1 MEIMNMKRILTV
13 NSTLIF
19 LFLACL
25 AIAGIFAGIA
35 VYNLSL
41 FLFVQLAGIL
51 LPGFILLQRVGLHF
65 KNKTSDLFV
74 GYGIGMAVWALV
86 YAVLIYLNLH
96 RWSPYFLYTVSV
108 FSVLAVFNRN
118 MRKDICSCLGSEN
131 IDNRFLLLIFVVIFV
146 FGFLVFQY
154 PHRLVSDTGYLDMHM
169 DHVYW
174 FKNCVASTKGYP
186 LPELSALGINLY
198 WHLFSSFNI
207 ALFHLSTG
215 IDIYFL
221 CFSLSYIWHIF
232 LMMGGAYA
240 LASELL
246 SNRRYVFT
254 ALVLILLC
262 SSAEPYTLVFYLD
275 HLWGCSMGTADAI
288 AISMM
293 AFALTIKTIEGMRI
307 NWRYVPFAVIMIVAT
322 VGYKSPVGLVLL
334 VGVSCALLVLCLW
347 NRKAIL
353 QSLGLLLIL
362 FVFAVVL
369 LKFFVIADNALTS
382 STSNHKL
389 VLNFV
394 TVLWPDINSQIVE
407 FFEGFGIRPMIT
419 VLFLII
425 PYTLFMHPIMPV
437 LAIVVIGLIIKRKDI
452 LQLSYKHQT
461 AGLAFVVMAMIGV
474 GAFLALSH
482 PGLAQCYFLF
492 AGIPFAVFFSFLA
505 IEKFFSQRYFKYRR
519 YLYCLIVFS
528 FMATILCAQ
537 ETYTLEGKYCP
548 DPNQRSVDGTSLTRN
563 EWKGLVWA
571 RDHLPESAI
580 LLTNKGLAP
589 VNGYRSF
596 VTSAYSERQVF
607 LEGSSSTIF
616 PDDHFVSDRKDLI
629 SRYFKGDASARD
641 ELRRQG
647 VTHVVVYKS
656 LSDIAFEDS
665 KILYENEEIVIR
677 TL

>member
-1 MEIMNMKRILTV
+1 MTIMNLKRVLTV
-13 NSTLIF
+13 NGTLIM
-19 LFLACL
+19 LFLVCL
-25 AIAGIFAGIA
+25 TIAGLFAGIA
-35 VYNLSL
+35 VLNMFL
-41 FLFVQLAGIL
+41 FLFIQLTAIL
-51 LPGFILLQRVGLHF
+51 LPGFFLLQRAGFHF
-65 KNKTSDLFV
+65 KYNISNLFI
-74 GYGIGMAVWALV
+74 GYGIGLAIWGLV
-86 YAVLIYLNLH
+86 YAVLIYFNLH
-96 RWSPYFLYTVSV
+96 KCSPYFLYVVSAI
-108 FSVLAVFNRN
+108 SVLTVF
-118 MRKDICSCLGSEN
+118 RKTLRKELFSCLESEN
-131 IDNRFLLLIFVVIFV
+131 NDNKFLLLLFVVIFV

-186 LPELSALGINLY
+186 LPELSAWGINLY

-207 ALFHLSTG
+207 ALFHFSTD

-232 LMMGGAYA
+232 LMIGGAYA

-246 SNRRYVFT
+246 SNHKYVFT

-262 SSAEPYTLVFYLD
+262 SSAEPYTLVYYLD

-288 AISMM
+288 AVCMM
-293 AFALTIKTIEGMRI
+293 AFVLTIKTIEGMRI
-307 NWRYVPFAVIMIVAT
+307 NWRFAPFAVIMIVAT

-334 VGVSCALLVLCLW
+334 AGVGCALLVLCLW
-347 NRKAIL
+347 NRKAIMH
-353 QSLGLLLIL
+353 SLGMLLIL
-362 FVFAVVL
+362 CIATIVL

-389 VLNFV
+389 VLNFM
-394 TVLWPDINSQIVE
+394 TVLWPEINSQIVG
-407 FFEGFGIRPMIT
+407 FFEGLGIRPMIT
-419 VLFLII
+419 VFFLVI
-425 PYTLFMHPIMPV
+425 PYTLVMHPIMPV
-437 LAIVVIGLIIKRKDI
+437 FVLVVVGLFVRRRDI
-452 LQLSYKHQT
+452 SQLSYLYQVV
-461 AGLAFVVMAMIGV
+461 GLAFVVMAMIGIV
-474 GAFLALSH
+474 AFLSLSH

-492 AGIPFAVFFSFLA
+492 TGIPFAVLFSFLA
-505 IEKFFSQRYFKYRR
+505 IETFFNQRYLKYRR
-519 YLYCLIVFS
+519 YLYCLIVCS
-528 FMATILCAQ
+528 FAATILCAQ

-548 DPNQRSVDGTSLTRN
+548 NPSQRRVDGTSLTRN
-563 EWKGLVWA
+563 EWKGLVWV
-571 RDHLPESAI
+571 REHLPETVI

-589 VNGYRSF
+589 VNGNRSF

-616 PDDHFVSDRKDLI
+616 PDDHFVPDRKRLI
-629 SRYFKGDASARD
+629 SRYFNGDTSARN
-641 ELRRQG
+641 ELRNKG

-665 KILYENEEIVIR
+665 EVLYENDEIAIR

>member
-1 MEIMNMKRILTV
+1 MKRVLTENGTFILLFLVCLTV
-13 NSTLIF
+13 
-19 LFLACL
+19 
-25 AIAGIFAGIA
+25 AGLFAGVA

-51 LPGFILLQRVGLHF
+51 LPGFFLLQWAGLHF
-65 KNKTSDLFV
+65 KNKLSDLFV
-74 GYGIGMAVWALV
+74 GYGMGLVIWAFV
-86 YAVLIYLNLH
+86 YAVLIYFNLH
-96 RWSPYFLYTVSV
+96 KWSPYFLYTVSV
-108 FSVLAVFNRN
+108 FSVLAVLKRN
-118 MRKDICSCLGSEN
+118 IRKKLLLCLRS
-131 IDNRFLLLIFVVIFV
+131 DNVDNFFLLSIFVVIFV

-186 LPELSALGINLY
+186 LPELNALGINLY

-207 ALFHLSTG
+207 ALFHFSTG

-232 LMMGGAYA
+232 LMIGGAYS

-246 SNRRYVFT
+246 SNRKYVFT

-262 SSAEPYTLVFYLD
+262 SSAEPYTLVYYLD

-288 AISMM
+288 AVSMM
-293 AFALTIKTIEGMRI
+293 AFVLTIKTIEGMRI
-307 NWRYVPFAVIMIVAT
+307 NWEFAPFAVIMIVGT
-322 VGYKSPVGLVLL
+322 VGYKSPIGLVLL
-334 VGVSCALLVLCLW
+334 AGVSCALLVLCLW
-347 NRKAIL
+347 NRKAIMY
-353 QSLGLLLIL
+353 SLGLLLIL
-362 FVFAVVL
+362 FIATVVL
-369 LKFFVIADNALTS
+369 LKVFVIADNALTS

-389 VLNFV
+389 VLNFT
-394 TVLWPDINSQIVE
+394 TVLWPDINSQIVGY
-407 FFEGFGIRPMIT
+407 FEGLGVRPMIT
-419 VLFLII
+419 ILFLVI
-425 PYTLFMHPIMPV
+425 PYILVMHPVMPV
-437 LAIVVIGLIIKRKDI
+437 FALVLVGLFVRRKDI
-452 LQLSYKHQT
+452 LKMSYKHH
-461 AGLAFVVMAMIGV
+461 AVGLAFVVMAMIGIV
-474 GAFLALSH
+474 AFLSLSH

-492 AGIPFAVFFSFLA
+492 AGIPFTVLFSFLA
-505 IEKFFSQRYFKYRR
+505 IESFFSQRYFKYRR
-519 YLYCLIVFS
+519 YLYCLIVCS
-528 FMATILCAQ
+528 FVATILCAQ

-548 DPNQRSVDGTSLTRN
+548 DPSKRSVDGTSLTRN
-563 EWKGLVWA
+563 EWKGLVWV
-571 RDHLPESAI
+571 REHLPEKAI

-616 PDDHFVSDRKDLI
+616 PNDHFVPERKELI

-641 ELRRQG
+641 ELRRKG

-656 LSDIAFEDS
+656 LSDIVFEDS
-665 KILYENEEIVIR
+665 EVLYENDEIAIR